1 MRIIKKKIGEYAE
14 LTGYLHELNDE
25 TDNIKEYPAILIFPG
40 GGFRTCSFLESE
52 PIALA
57 YLAEGYQAFT
67 LKYTTVTDKENAT
80 IEDPMTDAQKA
91 LEWIRDCREEYCI
104 GKEQLALLGFSGGA
118 HLAAATAT
126 HGPQRPDVLLLG
138 YPGILHSELRALE
151 CPDIIECIDEK
162 TPPTFLFGTRDDKV
176 TPPKHILAFAQALEE
191 NNIEFEV
198 HIFRKGE
205 HGFSLAKPLTSVG
218 DKNRVNPDVAQW
230 FQLSVRWLKEMQGE
244 FTVYGVNDGRIGKYS
259 IDTRVCELL
268 ESPEAK
274 ELVLT
279 YLPMLSE
286 ELPVFIKDW
295 ITPRILNK
303 NQKSLSQEK
312 LEELDQKLLTL

>member
-1 MRIIKKKIGEYAE
+1 
-14 LTGYLHELNDE
+14 
-25 TDNIKEYPAILIFPG
+25 
-40 GGFRTCSFLESE
+40 
-52 PIALA
+52 
-57 YLAEGYQAFT
+57 
-67 LKYTTVTDKENAT
+67 
-80 IEDPMTDAQKA
+80 MTDAQKA
-91 LEWIRDCREEYCI
+91 LEWIRNCREEYCI

-176 TPPKHILAFAQALEE
+176 TPPKHILVFAQCLEQK
-191 NNIEFEV
+191 NVEFEV

-230 FQLSVRWLKEMQGE
+230 FQLSVKWLKEMLGE

>member
-1 MRIIKKKIGEYAE
+1 MRIIKEKIGEYAE

-151 CPDIIECIDEK
+151 CPDIIECIDEH

-230 FQLSVRWLKEMQGE
+230 FQLSVRWLKEMLGE
-244 FTVYGVNDGRIGKYS
+244 FTIYGVNDGRIGKYS
-259 IDTRVCELL
+259 IDTRVYELL

-279 YLPMLSE
+279 YLPLLSE

-303 NQKSLSQEK
+303 IQKSLSQEK
-312 LEELDQKLLTL
+312 LEELDQKLLAL